1 MQLSGSCVTS
11 RAREKT
17 DSLTA
22 HKVYHGCCPSL
33 EPGLARLGFV
43 RQQHLEVV
51 VTDLVPTVQGV
62 GERQS
67 KSLPQELTVCV
78 APGPV

>member
-1 MQLSGSCVTS
+1 MDVAHHWSMDWLGWCVS
-11 RAREKT
+11 MAW
-17 DSLTA
+17 
-22 HKVYHGCCPSL
+22 
-33 EPGLARLGFV
+33 LGFV

-62 GERQS
+62 GERQT

-78 APGPV
+78 APGPI